1 MINIVE
7 NKPSKLSGVTSLYV
21 SFSYNPEIINIIKS
35 CDKYVYDKKTYTWE
49 LPITTLTY
57 LLDNLTYI
65 DDITLKLYKEDS
77 NTEHYYPKL
86 LYKTKPFKH
95 QLDGIE
101 FGLNHDNWLLLDQP
115 GLGKSKTII
124 NLAEELKA
132 QKGLEHCLIICG
144 INTLKSN
151 WKKEIKLH
159 SNLSCRVIGEKISKK
174 GNVSYA
180 SVKERAAEL
189 KQPLD
194 AFFYIINVE
203 SLRSEDVIEAIKKS
217 SNKIDMI
224 VFDEVHKAN
233 NSSSQQGHNL
243 LKLKDH
249 KYKIGLT
256 GTLLTN
262 NPLNAY
268 LPLKW
273 IGVEHSTLTNFKSQ
287 YCEFGGFGGYQ
298 IVGYK
303 NIDILKE
310 EIDAC
315 SLRRTK
321 DLLNLPPKNVIV
333 ELVEMNPLHSKFYE
347 NVKDGVKEECN
358 KIELKTNNVLAL
370 TTRLR
375 QATSC
380 PSILT
385 TENIPSSKIERC
397 LDLVEEIVSQG
408 DKVVIMSNFKEPV
421 NQLANL
427 LKDYNPLL
435 GTGDLKDDIV
445 SKNIDLFQ
453 TNDKYKVFI
462 GTHAKMGTGVTLNA
476 ARYMILLDTPWTY
489 AFTEQVEDRIHRVT
503 NTEPVFIYRL
513 ICQGTIDEMVE
524 SIIETKKAFSDF
536 IIDDKVTDDVI
547 KILRDYIEQL

>member
-1 MINIVE
+1 MILIE
-7 NKPSKLSGVTSLYV
+7 ERECEKLSGITSLFL
-21 SFSYNPEIINIIKS
+21 SFSFNQEIINVIKTY
-35 CDKYVYDKKTYTWE
+35 DKAVYDKKTYTWE
-49 LPITTLTY
+49 MPINALSY

-65 DDITLKLYKEDS
+65 DDITLKLLKEDT
-77 NTEHYYPKL
+77 NKIHYVPKL
-86 LYKTKPFKH
+86 EYKTKPFKH
-95 QLDGIE
+95 QLEGIE
-101 FGLNHDNWLLLDQP
+101 YGLNRDCWLLLDQP

-144 INTLKSN
+144 INTLKAN
-151 WKKEIKLH
+151 WKKEIKTH
-159 SNLSCRVIGEKISKK
+159 SDLSYRVIGEKISKK

-180 SVKERAAEL
+180 TIKERAAEL
-189 KQPLD
+189 QQPLD

-203 SLRSEDVIEAIKKS
+203 SLRSDDVIEAIKKS
-217 SNKIDMI
+217 KNKIDMI
-224 VFDEVHKAN
+224 VFDEVHKAA

-262 NPLNAY
+262 TPLNAY

-273 IGVEHSTLTNFKSQ
+273 IGVEHSNLTNFKSQ

-298 IVGYK
+298 IIGYK
-303 NIDILKE
+303 NIDILKD
-310 EIDAC
+310 EIDKC

-321 DLLNLPPKNVIV
+321 DLLTIPPKNIIIE
-333 ELVEMNPLHSKFYE
+333 ELEMNPQHAKFYE
-347 NVKDGVKEECN
+347 NVKDGVKEECD
-358 KIELKTNNVLAL
+358 KIELKANNVLAL

-385 TENIPSSKIERC
+385 TENIISTKIERC
-397 LDLVEEIVSQG
+397 IDLVEEIVSQG
-408 DKVVIMSNFKEPV
+408 DKVVIMSAFKEPV
-421 NQLANL
+421 NQLAEL
-427 LKDYNPLL
+427 LKDYNPLI
-435 GTGDLKDDIV
+435 GTGDIKDDLV
-445 SKNIDLFQ
+445 SQNIDLFQ

-476 ARYMILLDTPWTY
+476 ARYMILLDCPWT
-489 AFTEQVEDRIHRVT
+489 AAVTEQVEDRIHRIT

-513 ICQGTIDEMVE
+513 ICEGTIDELVQK
-524 SIIETKKAFSDF
+524 IIETKKAFSDF
-536 IIDDKVTDDVI
+536 IVDDRVDESSI
-547 KILRDYIEQL
+547 EILRQYIQEL